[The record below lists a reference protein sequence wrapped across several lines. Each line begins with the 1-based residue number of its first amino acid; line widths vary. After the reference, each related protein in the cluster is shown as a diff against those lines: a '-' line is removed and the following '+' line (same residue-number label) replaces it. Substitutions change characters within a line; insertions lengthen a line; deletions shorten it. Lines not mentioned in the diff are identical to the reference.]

1 MKGETGEEGIYGDSV
16 LSTQFVTLK
25 LLKSN
30 LLITKEKLN
39 YLYEAGAF
47 LIL

>member
-1 MKGETGEEGIYGDSV
+1 MGTLYFP
-16 LSTQFVTLK
+16 LSLSVTLK